1 MKNKYTPQQIIFIL
15 SVIKHN
21 GSCFA
26 YNVENIF
33 NKKDGS
39 CSGDTIKECPFCDKC
54 FYNSMTS
61 TTLLDKAKK
70 ELKKIPIED
79 IFEAKLIINC
89 DW

>member
-1 MKNKYTPQQIIFIL
+1 
-15 SVIKHN
+15 
-21 GSCFA
+21 
-26 YNVENIF
+26 
-33 NKKDGS
+33 
-39 CSGDTIKECPFCDKC
+39 
-54 FYNSMTS
+54 MTS